1 MPWKASELKP
11 DPKNPRTIS
20 RVAMSRL
27 KESIRRD
34 GKFMG
39 MRPIIIDENNVI
51 LGGHQRLVACKA
63 LGMKELPD
71 DWVRKYADLTDEEKK
86 RFMLIDN
93 APEEISGA
101 FDTDKLNL
109 DDYFKDAIGKI
120 RATYSGNFENFD
132 ENLGTKAAR
141 VIKQEDDAYRD
152 FKAARKKSHQHGN
165 DALDTEFYACLVFDS
180 EAQKDEFLAALGL
193 AEEAFF
199 GKFVDG
205 VAVAEKVGV
214 KLTPGE
220 EKPLKIPFDQSL
232 ADMALGAGGS
242 EPADGAADGARKG
255 GKKRK
260 TKKDK
265 E

>member
-1 MPWKASELKP
+1 MPWKVGDLKP

-39 MRPIIIDENNVI
+39 MRPIIIDEDNVI
-51 LGGHQRLVACKA
+51 LGGHQRLAACKA

-71 DWVRKYADLTDEEKK
+71 EWVRKFADLTDEEKK

-101 FDTDKLNL
+101 FDTAKL
-109 DDYFKDAIGKI
+109 DDCFKDAIEKI

-141 VIKQEDDAYRD
+141 VIKQEDEAYKD
-152 FKAARKKSHQHGN
+152 FKAARRKSHEHGN

-205 VAVAEKVGV
+205 VAACEGLGIP
-214 KLTPGE
+214 LTPSV
-220 EKPLKIPFDQSL
+220 EKPLKTPFDQSL

-242 EPADGAADGARKG
+242 EPADGAEAGARKG

-260 TKKDK
+260 PKKK